1 MMEGRAS
8 LLELQS
14 GIMNKRR
21 SEMSTPDATN
31 IVLQS
36 LSQDIAQLQERAE
49 FHEMMIMQLV
59 EALDSAGIISL
70 TDPEA
75 EEAEAEPKSLII
87 EP

>member
-1 MMEGRAS
+1 
-8 LLELQS
+8 
-14 GIMNKRR
+14 
-21 SEMSTPDATN
+21 MSTPDPTS

-59 EALDSAGIISL
+59 EALASAGIISL
-70 TDPEA
+70 TESEDEEA
-75 EEAEAEPKSLII
+75 EEKPKSLII

>member
-1 MMEGRAS
+1 MMEGRDS

-14 GIMNKRR
+14 EIMNKRR
-21 SEMSTPDATN
+21 KKMSTPDPTN

-36 LSQDIAQLQERAE
+36 LSQDIAQLQERAQ

-59 EALDSAGIISL
+59 EALASAGIISL

-75 EEAEAEPKSLII
+75 EEAEEEPKSVII